1 MKDEIA
7 HHTRMGHRKNI
18 IQSLQNASHLSHICL
33 SSKISSDLRRAKK
46 DVETQNFIINSVRC
60 LGSSK
65 KFSALNLLDDLCYQ
79 LCEMHK
85 LPMSPVTIS
94 ESMVRL
100 ISRSNAS
107 MELFPILKSLI
118 ESSNLLLMKIN
129 NDEGILPPV
138 EVDLFVS
145 SGQLHATVSNMTQ
158 FGFVSNWIVF
168 LLILLFLVM
177 LIFSFTYWHLL
188 KCVTNLKHQ
197 LQRGELGKKGNVSS
211 SGHLIMNSKNTPPKP
226 WIIIDIFIEERIN
239 FSSGDIIRFAKVKTL
254 L

>member
-1 MKDEIA
+1 MNYTEEEVDERNKKMKDEIA

-18 IQSLQNASHLSHICL
+18 IQSLQNANHLSHICL

-65 KFSALNLLDDLCYQ
+65 KFSALNLLNDLCYQ

-94 ESMVRL
+94 ESMVRR

-158 FGFVSNWIVF
+158 FGF
-168 LLILLFLVM
+168 
-177 LIFSFTYWHLL
+177 
-188 KCVTNLKHQ
+188 

-226 WIIIDIFIEERIN
+226 WIIIDIFIEEMIN